1 MNIKGDKNRSG
12 DHAVQQFHGSPD
24 AGENMRKRMKG
35 NLLIWVLL
43 AVFLVGAA
51 AYWYFYHYQPQQQ
64 LAAPPPIPPEPAVT
78 EPAFEPE
85 PEIEKP
91 QDFTYTQ
98 PEPTEPEETL
108 PPLMESDPI
117 VLDSMA
123 ALVGQPQVYSF
134 FVTEDVIPRAVAA
147 VDAMSSR
154 QVPDNIM
161 PVRGAAGAFEATS
174 DDRPG
179 DVILGE
185 DGEPMQQYV
194 MDPVNFQ
201 RYNAHVELIEAV
213 AVDEL
218 ADTYRAQYPWFQ
230 QAYRDLG
237 YPDANFN
244 DRLVEVIDELLAT
257 PEPEAPVR
265 MVKPEAVY
273 LFIDPELESLSAGQK
288 TLLRMGP
295 ANAERVKEKL
305 RDLREAIVGLN
316 M

>member
-1 MNIKGDKNRSG
+1 
-12 DHAVQQFHGSPD
+12 
-24 AGENMRKRMKG
+24 MRKQMKG

-51 AYWYFYHYQPQQQ
+51 AYYYFYHYLPQPD
-64 LAAPPPIPPEPAVT
+64 LAAPPTIPLETITP

-85 PEIEKP
+85 PEVEEP
-91 QDFTYTQ
+91 EEYSYTE
-98 PEPTEPEETL
+98 PEPYVPEETL
-108 PPLMESDPI
+108 PPLIESDPI
-117 VLDSMA
+117 VLDTLA

-134 FVTEDVIPRAVAA
+134 FVTEDVVPRAVAA
-147 VDAMSSR
+147 VDALSSR
-154 QVPDNIM
+154 QVPDNMM
-161 PVRGAAGAFEATS
+161 PIRGTAGTFEVTS

-179 DVILGE
+179 EVILSE
-185 DGEPMQQYV
+185 DGQPMQQYV

-213 AVDEL
+213 DVNEL
-218 ADTYRAQYPWFQ
+218 AGTYQEQYPWFQ

-237 YPDANFN
+237 YADANFN
-244 DRLVEVIDELLAT
+244 DRLIEVISELLAT
-257 PEPEAPVR
+257 PEPEAPPR

-295 ANAERVKEKL
+295 ANAERVKAKL
-305 RDLREAIVGLN
+305 RELQAAIAGLN
-316 M
+316 L